1 MLFVMISVI
10 NYHLQYRAAEW
21 LFSLST
27 FTKYSYFL
35 HDYLP

>member
-1 MLFVMISVI
+1 MLFVMISVK
-10 NYHLQYRAAEW
+10 YRAAEW

>member
-1 MLFVMISVI
+1 MSLTISSI
-10 NYHLQYRAAEW
+10 ALAEW

-35 HDYLP
+35 HDLFALIFAF

>member
-1 MLFVMISVI
+1 
-10 NYHLQYRAAEW
+10 W

>member
-10 NYHLQYRAAEW
+10 NYLQYRAAEW
-21 LFSLST
+21 LFSST

>member
-10 NYHLQYRAAEW
+10 NYLQYRAAEW

-27 FTKYSYFL
+27 F
-35 HDYLP
+35 

>member
-10 NYHLQYRAAEW
+10 NYLQYRDAEW
-21 LFSLST
+21 LFSYST

>member
-1 MLFVMISVI
+1 
-10 NYHLQYRAAEW
+10 QYRAAEW

>member
-1 MLFVMISVI
+1 
-10 NYHLQYRAAEW
+10 AEW

>member
-1 MLFVMISVI
+1 MLFVIISVI
-10 NYHLQYRAAEW
+10 NYLQYRAAEW

>member
-10 NYHLQYRAAEW
+10 LQYRAAEW

>member
-10 NYHLQYRAAEW
+10 NYLQYSAAEW

>member
-1 MLFVMISVI
+1 MCIRDSYLFC
-10 NYHLQYRAAEW
+10 RAAEW